1 MLLKNKQLRQEYQQ
15 LLFPLLIEQIF
26 MMLIG
31 NVNVFLLS
39 LYNDQAVAAAGLSDQ
54 VLAIG
59 TMAMGIVSLGSTVLF
74 LQNADEAQIKQVQ
87 SISRMTIIL
96 NVIVSL
102 ILVSITLL
110 LGHTIM
116 NWMQTPQ
123 ELHGMATLYLRIV
136 SISLLFQGIS
146 TSASALLR
154 SFGLVNRAM
163 RISIL
168 NTLII
173 IAGNAIV
180 ILTPLSIFG
189 EGLLGISVATVVTR
203 FIGAIISAFAIYT
216 ELPQVWE
223 GLLNFKP
230 QDTIVMKRI
239 LSLGIPSGM
248 ENVSY
253 NLSQTVITAVI
264 ASLGAQAVSGK
275 IYAQTITAIV
285 FTLSVAGGQAAQIMI
300 GRYIREKKIKEAR
313 QFGVENTVLFVGV
326 GLVINVI
333 IALLGPWIIQIFT
346 TDPIIMRI
354 VQSLLWLN
362 CLYDPLRVA
371 NETLIASL
379 NVTGDVRYPV
389 IIGILVTYIFT
400 VPASLLV
407 GGYLGW
413 GIQVIWLIFI
423 LDEGLRAFLFYR
435 RWQQGDWAQLYL
447 SLGDD

>member
-1 MLLKNKQLRQEYQQ
+1 
-15 LLFPLLIEQIF
+15 
-26 MMLIG
+26 MLI
-31 NVNVFLLS
+31 N
-39 LYNDQAVAAAGLSDQ
+39 
-54 VLAIG
+54 
-59 TMAMGIVSLGSTVLF
+59 
-74 LQNADEAQIKQVQ
+74 K
-87 SISRMTIIL
+87 R
-96 NVIVSL
+96 
-102 ILVSITLL
+102 
-110 LGHTIM
+110 
-116 NWMQTPQ
+116 
-123 ELHGMATLYLRIV
+123 R
-136 SISLLFQGIS
+136 
-146 TSASALLR
+146 
-154 SFGLVNRAM
+154 
-163 RISIL
+163 
-168 NTLII
+168 
-173 IAGNAIV
+173 
-180 ILTPLSIFG
+180 
-189 EGLLGISVATVVTR
+189 
-203 FIGAIISAFAIYT
+203 IYT